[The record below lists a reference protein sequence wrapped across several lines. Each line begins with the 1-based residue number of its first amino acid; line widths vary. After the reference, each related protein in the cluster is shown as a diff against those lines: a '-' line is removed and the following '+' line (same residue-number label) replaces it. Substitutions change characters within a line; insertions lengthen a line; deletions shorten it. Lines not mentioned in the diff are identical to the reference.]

1 MDILTSPNN
10 EKVKL
15 IQKLLKNPKE
25 RKYNG
30 KYVVEGMRMVEEIP
44 QELLGEMYFT
54 QDFYNKKVTQNE
66 RLLRLVN
73 AAVQK
78 NKCFLITEQVL
89 KSVTDTETPQG
100 ILATVMIQ
108 EKTLDDLMGDG
119 TESPLILIIEKLQDP
134 GNMGTIIRSAEG
146 AGVTGI
152 LVSYDSVDIY
162 NPKVI
167 RSTMGSIFR
176 KNVVVTYDLVG
187 DINRLRKKGVVIYG
201 MHLKGSS
208 MYKTDLTG
216 PAAFLIGNEGKGL
229 TDDISAAA
237 DKLIKIPMKGSLES
251 LNAASSATVISY
263 EALRQ
268 RENRVSIDISD
279 MF

>member
-1 MDILTSPNN
+1 MDILSSPNN

-15 IQKLLKNPKE
+15 ISKLLKSPKE

-44 QELLGEMYFT
+44 ADRLGEIYFT
-54 QDFYNKKVTQNE
+54 QDYFNKKITQNE

-73 AAVQK
+73 TAVER
-78 NKCFLITEQVL
+78 NKCFLVTESVL
-89 KSVTDTETPQG
+89 RRITDTENPQG
-100 ILATVMIQ
+100 ILATVMIE
-108 EKTLDDLMGDG
+108 EKTVDDLMGNG
-119 TESPLILIIEKLQDP
+119 MESPLILIIEKLQDP

-162 NPKVI
+162 SPKVI

-176 KNVVVTYDLVG
+176 KNVAVTFDLIG
-187 DINRLRKKGVVIYG
+187 DINKLRKKGVVIYG
-201 MHLKGSS
+201 MHLSGSS
-208 MYKTDLTG
+208 MYDTDLTG
-216 PAAFLIGNEGKGL
+216 PSAFLIGNEGHGL

-237 DKLIKIPMKGSLES
+237 DKLIRIPMKGSLES

-263 EALRQ
+263 EAMRQ
-268 RENRVSIDISD
+268 RENRVSIDISS

>member
-44 QELLGEMYFT
+44 EELLGEIYFT
-54 QDFYNKKVTQNE
+54 QDFYNKKVVQNE

-73 AAVQK
+73 AAVKK

-100 ILATVMIQ
+100 ILATVMIK
-108 EKTLDDLMGDG
+108 EKTLEDLLGDS
-119 TESPLILIIEKLQDP
+119 TESPLILIVEKLQDP

-187 DINRLRKKGVVIYG
+187 DINRLRSKGIVIYG

-216 PAAFLIGNEGKGL
+216 PSAFLIGNEGKGL

-237 DKLIKIPMKGSLES
+237 DKLIRIPMKGSLES

-268 RENRVSIDISD
+268 RENRVSIDIAD

>member
-1 MDILTSPNN
+1 MDILSSPNN

-15 IQKLLKNPKE
+15 ISKLLKSPKE

-44 QELLGEMYFT
+44 ADRLGEIYFT
-54 QDFYNKKVTQNE
+54 QDYVNKKITQNE

-73 AAVQK
+73 TAVER
-78 NKCFLITEQVL
+78 NKCFLVTESVL
-89 KSVTDTETPQG
+89 RRITDTENPQG
-100 ILATVMIQ
+100 ILATVMIE
-108 EKTLDDLMGDG
+108 EKTVDDLMGNG
-119 TESPLILIIEKLQDP
+119 MESPLILIIEKLQDP

-162 NPKVI
+162 SPKVI

-176 KNVVVTYDLVG
+176 KNVAVTFDLIG
-187 DINRLRKKGVVIYG
+187 DINKLRKKGVVIYG
-201 MHLKGSS
+201 MHLSGSS
-208 MYKTDLTG
+208 MYDTDLTG
-216 PAAFLIGNEGKGL
+216 PSAFLIGNEGHGL

-237 DKLIKIPMKGSLES
+237 DKLIRIPMKGSLES

-263 EALRQ
+263 EAMRQ
-268 RENRVSIDISD
+268 RENRVSIDISS

>member
-1 MDILTSPNN
+1 MLSSPNN

-15 IQKLLKNPKE
+15 ISKLLKSPKE

-44 QELLGEMYFT
+44 ADRLGEIYFT
-54 QDFYNKKVTQNE
+54 QDYFNKKITQNE

-73 AAVQK
+73 TAVER
-78 NKCFLITEQVL
+78 NKCFLVTESVL
-89 KSVTDTETPQG
+89 RRITDTENPQG
-100 ILATVMIQ
+100 ILATVMIE
-108 EKTLDDLMGDG
+108 EKTVDDLMGNG
-119 TESPLILIIEKLQDP
+119 MESPLILIIEKLQDP

-162 NPKVI
+162 SPKVI

-176 KNVVVTYDLVG
+176 KNVAVTFDLIG
-187 DINRLRKKGVVIYG
+187 DINKLRKKGVVIYG
-201 MHLKGSS
+201 MHLSGSS
-208 MYKTDLTG
+208 MYDTDLTG
-216 PAAFLIGNEGKGL
+216 PSAFLIGNEGHGL

-237 DKLIKIPMKGSLES
+237 DKLIRIPMKGSLES

-263 EALRQ
+263 EAMRQ
-268 RENRVSIDISD
+268 RENRVSIDISS